1 MHLNAIKLT
10 SMTRDQFDKITK
22 ALHPQLKIN
31 RYHDRQNIYVDGVY
45 FKGKYLGSVAKGVV
59 PPFRIKGYGTK
70 NADGSIT
77 AYRSA
82 YGWFKKFRTLG
93 LIKEHELNPFIHGK
107 VDYFIAKNL
116 TKTDL

>member
-1 MHLNAIKLT
+1 
-10 SMTRDQFDKITK
+10 MTRDQFNKIIK
-22 ALHPQLKIN
+22 AVHPAIKIL
-31 RYHDRQNIYVDGVY
+31 RYSEKKNPYVDGVY
-45 FKGKYLGSVAKGVV
+45 FKGKYLGSVAKGIV

-70 NADGSIT
+70 NSDGGIT

-93 LIKEHELNPFIHGK
+93 LVKEHDLNPFIHGK

-116 TKTDL
+116 TNTKL